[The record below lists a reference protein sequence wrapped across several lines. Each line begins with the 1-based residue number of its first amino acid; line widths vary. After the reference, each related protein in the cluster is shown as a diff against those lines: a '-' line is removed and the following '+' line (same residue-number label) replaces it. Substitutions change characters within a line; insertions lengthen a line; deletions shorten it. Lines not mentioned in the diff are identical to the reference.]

1 MSTYIFDVD
10 GTLIDS
16 MPLWERLGIDFLHL
30 HGREPHEDFQR
41 RILNMSMM
49 ECAEFLRSEYGFTEA
64 PQDLVDAMNSMADSF
79 YMEKAPAKPGVLE
92 AVKSIHD
99 AGIRCVV
106 ATACERYLA
115 KAALR
120 RTGLLPFFSRMYTC
134 GEIGLSKSRAEF
146 FKVILETEK
155 LNPSDAVLVDDALY
169 AIDAAKANG
178 IGILA
183 IYDESSR
190 ESWPVIQRRADHA
203 IASWSDFHLPASKTA
218 GL

>member
-115 KAALR
+115 EAALR

-146 FKVILETEK
+146 FK
-155 LNPSDAVLVDDALY
+155 
-169 AIDAAKANG
+169 
-178 IGILA
+178 
-183 IYDESSR
+183 SSWR
-190 ESWPVIQRRADHA
+190 P
-203 IASWSDFHLPASKTA
+203 KN
-218 GL
+218 